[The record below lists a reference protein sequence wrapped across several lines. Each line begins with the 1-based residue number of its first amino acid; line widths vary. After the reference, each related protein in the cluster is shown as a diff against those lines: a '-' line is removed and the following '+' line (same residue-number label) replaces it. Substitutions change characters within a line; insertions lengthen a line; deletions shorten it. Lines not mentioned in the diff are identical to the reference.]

1 MSLLVDGIT
10 IILGY
15 IVQEGNRIKV
25 NEETLRK
32 CHFYSVWRIVGLRGG
47 LNRNDLA
54 RVIAIWQ
61 YDIV

>member
-25 NEETLRK
+25 NEGNIEEMPLLFCLEDCGVEGRA
-32 CHFYSVWRIVGLRGG
+32 
-47 LNRNDLA
+47 N
-54 RVIAIWQ
+54 
-61 YDIV
+61 